1 MALRENLELDIAEAL
16 RGVDRVEAQL
26 SQAAQGFKVQLAEA
40 LTALSVTVDVSGV
53 SDTISG
59 AVESADSTVVVEG
72 EAEAVT
78 GSIDDAV
85 GSADSTVLIDGDAEP
100 ALAAIEGLSGES
112 VEVTVDA
119 DTAAAQAQID
129 ELAGSVE
136 GLGAQAQESSVGVD
150 DLGGAA
156 GGLSGRVNGAAVGA
170 AALAAGVVTLFN
182 AATDAEGSL
191 QSFNLRTGEFA
202 AQVRLIDVGG
212 LNEDIGDLAL
222 RLGSSDEAAQ
232 DAAARIFELG
242 TASGVAAPEVA
253 ETTNQIIALAARAV
267 ALNPTLGDVGAVA
280 ETMTGAL
287 SKGGKGVA
295 GFGISL
301 KVADI
306 EARALADT
314 GKATAAELTIF
325 EKSAAGAALA
335 SEQFGTTIADDVN
348 AGAANAQI
356 QVRSLGE
363 RFGELTE
370 TIGAPIVK
378 PGIAILGVFVDGLT
392 LTLGAVTEAA
402 GLLFDKLGLIPAAL
416 APIGRAID
424 TILGPLDEFAGKI
437 TGVFDTVLGPVDET
451 ISGLFS
457 AGDASFD
464 LAAAADVAA
473 ASLGGQAASL
483 EEVAGALSFT
493 GGAFNDYIASQSQ
506 FSQNQDVEDALQ
518 RTGILFTELRGQLQD
533 ASGGYADFVAAS
545 AAAGELTLEIDGVEQ
560 TSEQILALGDG
571 LRKMVF
577 DGDAAITSGEDLA
590 EAFDEEQRAAE
601 AAAESQAAYL
611 VQSGEVTQAQF
622 DQAIALSNAS
632 AAGGSF
638 QGVLALLSTDLAA
651 VDAGLAATNASLA
664 AQAPAVGLNAQS
676 WVNLSDAILA
686 GTVTAADF
694 EAVATELGVSTEQVA
709 GFAGNVTGALDA
721 FVAAGVAG
729 LPTISSAFVDLNED
743 SKVSLDEFRTM
754 LDEQTANI
762 AAFPATLTNL
772 VSLGFGA
779 LVEEARIRGP
789 EFGAQV
795 AADIEAGGIESVRAL
810 NDSIEARKAAE
821 LGWVAY
827 QTDVLGPMTLSAST
841 TVAEAAATGFDT
853 TLDFGGTV
861 SANVDVALLALEQ
874 GVPDLE
880 SMAAF
885 AGISVQ
891 DAYAALNLGEPTKA
905 QLDAA
910 GAQFEASQGGL
921 DAKATASGDATGV
934 SFQSGA
940 DFAGGIRSNLNA
952 GSVALAGQTIALI
965 VSATSAGRSVGVAF
979 DSGIAAGIASNLG
992 VVREAGRSAVRA
1004 AEASARA
1011 EAGIASPSKLFAD
1024 AVGAPIAAGVA
1035 AGIEGGSGVVAG
1047 AARRVVAAGAV
1058 AAGGASGAVGGGVEI
1073 GSIDVSVVVHGSMSD
1088 QQAKATGAALGDS
1101 IADRLEDRRI
1111 AVDVRTL

>member
-156 GGLSGRVNGAAVGA
+156 GGLGGRVNGAAVGA

-212 LNEDIGDLAL
+212 LNEDLGVLAL

-287 SKGGKGVA
+287 ARGGRTTA
-295 GFGISL
+295 AFGIAL
-301 KVADI
+301 TAADI

-314 GKATAAELTIF
+314 GKATAAELTIY

-335 SEQFGTTIADDVN
+335 SEQFGTAIADDVN

-402 GLLFDKLGLIPAAL
+402 GMLFDKLGLIPAAL

-483 EEVAGALSFT
+483 VEVAGALSFT

-664 AQAPAVGLNAQS
+664 AQAPAAGLNAQS
-676 WVNLSDAILA
+676 WVNLSAAILA
-686 GTVTAADF
+686 GQVTSTGYQGVADQ
-694 EAVATELGVSTEQVA
+694 LGVSLEQVT
-709 GFAGNVTGALDA
+709 GFADGVTGALDA
-721 FVAAGVAG
+721 FVSAGVSG
-729 LPTISSAFVDLNED
+729 LPTISGAFVDLNED
-743 SKVSLDEFRTM
+743 SKVSLAEFRKT
-754 LDEQTANI
+754 LDEQTASI
-762 AAFPATLTNL
+762 AEFPNTVRTLLAF
-772 VSLGFGA
+772 GFDDMAA
-779 LVEEARIRGP
+779 LAIERGP
-789 EFGAQV
+789 EFAAQL
-795 AADIEAGGIESVRAL
+795 AADLRAGGPDVASATEASLEGFRTETAEAEAFLRNEAGPAL
-810 NDSIEARKAAE
+810 
-821 LGWVAY
+821 
-827 QTDVLGPMTLSAST
+827 LSAT
-841 TVAEAAATGFDT
+841 TEMAEGAAAGFEAP
-853 TLDFGGTV
+853 LNFGGATADQVGLAEQALV
-861 SANVDVALLALEQ
+861 SGTPDVVAL
-874 GVPDLE
+874 
-880 SMAAF
+880 AAF
-885 AGISVQ
+885 AGVSVEE
-891 DAYAALNLGEPTKA
+891 AYAALDLKAPTDA
-905 QLDAA
+905 AMAGAA
-910 GAQFEASQGGL
+910 GAINAGAPSLTGAAG
-921 DAKATASGDATGV
+921 TAGTRTAAG
-934 SFQSGA
+934 FQSGA